1 MSVLLKSEDQRL
13 DDERR
18 FTTPDLETFW
28 HVLTLAQKLALNKLN
43 QYGYQLAFTRASDGT
58 HLAIAVCDNVIATID
73 YEGEVNL
80 NPSLK
85 TR

>member
-1 MSVLLKSEDQRL
+1 MSVLLKSENQQF

-18 FTTPDLETFW
+18 LTNPDLEAFW
-28 HVLTLAQKLALNKLN
+28 HLLTLAQKLALNKLN

-58 HLAIAVCDNVIATID
+58 HLAIAICDNVVATID

-80 NPSLK
+80 NPTLK
-85 TR
+85 IR

>member
-1 MSVLLKSEDQRL
+1 MSVFLKSENQQF

-18 FTTPDLETFW
+18 LTNPDLEAFW
-28 HVLTLAQKLALNKLN
+28 HLLTLAQKLALNKLN

-58 HLAIAVCDNVIATID
+58 HLAIAICDNVVATID

-80 NPSLK
+80 NPTLK
-85 TR
+85 IR